1 MIITFTQK
9 ILELLI
15 EFVVDLNDPLLSLIH
30 KIENI
35 MIDKEARTHTYLV
48 SGRELNRI
56 LEVVNDC
63 LHNDLL
69 PNYEVDIL
77 KNMARQEG

>member
-9 ILELLI
+9 ILEILI
-15 EFVVDLNDPLLSLIH
+15 EFVVDINDPLLSLIH

-35 MIDKEARTHTYLV
+35 MIDKKEIAHTYLV

-56 LEVVNDC
+56 LEVVNEC
-63 LHNDLL
+63 LHSDLL

-77 KNMARQEG
+77 KNMARKEG